1 MATDSI
7 WEDSYSPAADIIR
20 SRAEKRAYYISI
32 KETKLSAETA
42 RRNVLAG
49 AIIDWAS
56 SSCWAS
62 TTTTYTVYIYIYVLR
77 Y

>member
-20 SRAEKRAYYISI
+20 SRAAKRAYYISI
-32 KETKLSAETA
+32 KETKLSGETA

-49 AIIDWAS
+49 AIIDWGIIIMLGEYYVR
-56 SSCWAS
+56 
-62 TTTTYTVYIYIYVLR
+62 TYLYY
-77 Y
+77 